1 VSESHVREQ
10 SDTNGFALEAQ
21 AEIHHALLLGMQ
33 LGVAVEYDSDTLED
47 WMFRLFRRQHEL
59 KFLDSF
65 DKLGLTGLP
74 DAVAC
79 ARYHVLSNSIGGVA
93 VEYMEENDRKAW
105 VRFRYP
111 RWMYAGPTIC
121 GVPVGVSR
129 GFLRGWYA
137 YNGVS
142 LANARLGF
150 VCVSEDMT
158 GEFGFC
164 GYFRE
169 YDEPLDEQGRLQFA
183 RDELAPPFMAEQQLS
198 PPAEQWSE
206 ERLRKAARNYAVEFI
221 RNGVVALKQV
231 LGSAQTLAVVSRC
244 ARLVGL
250 QYYAATAA
258 RIGAHDGG
266 AEAAARYL
274 ARMLAGMGD
283 TVTLTFGD
291 AEEAC
296 VTQHS
301 VRIVRGIEVPADAEL
316 LLQCWG
322 ELWRGAV
329 RSHRA
334 MLDLQWERKGLHTV
348 EWRVFSR
355 RTAGRM

>member
-1 VSESHVREQ
+1 MNEPRAHAQ
-10 SDTNGFALEAQ
+10 AGTNGAAFEAQ

-33 LGVAVEYDSDTLED
+33 LGVAVEYDSATVED

-59 KFLDSF
+59 KFLSSF

-79 ARYHVLSNSIGGVA
+79 ARYHVLSNSIGGVP
-93 VEYMEENDRKAW
+93 VEYMEESDRKAW

-111 RWMYAGPTIC
+111 RWMYAGPTVC

-137 YNGVS
+137 HNGVS
-142 LANARLGF
+142 LANPRLSF

-169 YDEPLDEQGRLQFA
+169 YDEPLDEQGRLKFVS
-183 RDELAPPFMAEQQLS
+183 DELPPPFVAEQQLS
-198 PPAEQWSE
+198 PPAGQWSE
-206 ERLRKAARNYAVEFI
+206 ERLRKAARNYAVEYI
-221 RNGVVALKQV
+221 RNGVVALRQV
-231 LGSAQTLAVVSRC
+231 LGSAQTSAVVSRC
-244 ARLVGL
+244 ARLIGL
-250 QYYAATAA
+250 QYYAATASM
-258 RIGAHDGG
+258 IGAHDGG
-266 AEAAARYL
+266 VEAAVQYL
-274 ARMLAGMGD
+274 ARMFEGMGD
-283 TVTLTFGD
+283 TVTLIS
-291 AEEAC
+291 EEAR
-296 VTQHS
+296 VAQHGL
-301 VRIVRGIEVPADAEL
+301 RILRGVDAAADAEL

-322 ELWRGAV
+322 EIWRGAV

-334 MLDLQWERKGLHTV
+334 MLDLEWERTGPDTV

-355 RTAGRM
+355 RDD

>member
-1 VSESHVREQ
+1 MNETQAQEQ
-10 SDTNGFALEAQ
+10 ADKSVAAFEAQ
-21 AEIHHALLLGMQ
+21 AQIHHALLLGMQ
-33 LGVAVEYDSDTLED
+33 LGVAVEYDSNTLED

-59 KFLDSF
+59 KFLSSF

-79 ARYHVLSNSIGGVA
+79 ARYHVLSNSIGGVP
-93 VEYMEENDRKAW
+93 VEYMEQNDRKAW

-111 RWMYAGPTIC
+111 RWMYAGPTLC

-137 YNGVS
+137 HNGVS
-142 LANARLGF
+142 LANPRLGF

-169 YDEPLDEQGRLQFA
+169 YDEPIDEQGRLQFA
-183 RDELAPPFMAEQQLS
+183 RDELPPPFAADQQLS
-198 PPAEQWSE
+198 PPAGQWSE
-206 ERLRKAARNYAVEFI
+206 ERLRKAARNYAVEYI
-221 RNGVVALKQV
+221 RNGVVALTHV
-231 LGSAQTLAVVSRC
+231 LGSTQTLTVVSRC
-244 ARLVGL
+244 ARLIGL

-258 RIGAHDGG
+258 MIGAHDGG
-266 AEAAARYL
+266 ADAAARYL
-274 ARMLAGMGD
+274 KGMFVGMGD
-283 TVTLTFGD
+283 MATLTAGD
-291 AEEAC
+291 ADIAQ
-296 VTQHS
+296 VTQHGA
-301 VRIVRGIEVPADAEL
+301 RILRGIEAPADAEL

-329 RSHRA
+329 RSHQA
-334 MLDLQWERKGLHTV
+334 MLDLQWERTGPDTI

-355 RTAGRM
+355 RTA